1 MTDHRERSHN
11 PPATGVLRLVAY
23 PLILLLF
30 YVLSIGP
37 AYTYFSG
44 PMLPAVYRP
53 LTLLEIHCRP
63 LDICMTWY
71 MEKVWNIGKW

>member
-1 MTDHRERSHN
+1 MTDKPEHS
-11 PPATGVLRLVAY
+11 PPSNGVQHLVVY

-44 PMLPAVYRP
+44 PMLPTVYRP
-53 LTLLEIHCRP
+53 LTQLEMHCRP
-63 LDICMTWY
+63 LDILITWY
-71 MEKVWNIGKW
+71 MEKVWNFSKW